1 MGVKTVIQLLYRT
14 ACNAR
19 YVVLLTQATHDTT
32 TTATATTRAQ
42 SRVWLVKTANNEESY
57 VSYLCFLASG
67 VTRGLPTSCPPKSH
81 QRELPRSLTPSHHL
95 LSLRTVPGPRLALK
109 TSPDKNRALSSG
121 WRQWRRQRSAT
132 LSFAVRSSHL
142 LRSVR

>member
-42 SRVWLVKTANNEESY
+42 SRAWLVKTANVY
-57 VSYLCFLASG
+57 VCSMSRIFASW
-67 VTRGLPTSCPPKSH
+67 RQASRAACRHPALPNRTSASC
-81 QRELPRSLTPSHHL
+81 
-95 LSLRTVPGPRLALK
+95 
-109 TSPDKNRALSSG
+109 RAL
-121 WRQWRRQRSAT
+121 
-132 LSFAVRSSHL
+132 
-142 LRSVR
+142 